1 MRFGYADPP
10 YPGLARRYYGCP
22 EVDHVELVAR
32 LEAEFPDGWALSTS
46 AAAARQVWALCPEDT
61 RLAVFVRGERRVASK
76 RPRYAWEALFVRG
89 GRSRLRPA
97 AEPCG
102 DVLDFRGRQHSHPGA
117 LVGMKPAAFASWLFN
132 LLGAG
137 LGDELV
143 DLFPGSGAIGRAW
156 ALFQGTEASWAADPS
171 RGAGDASREYSE
183 PSWRTS
189 ATRRVELAATRRADL
204 APTTSDATP
213 RGERDGRAARRDA
226 SQSPAK
232 CDDEDCLAWGACGR
246 PENCRASRIRRG
258 SSTEVV
264 G

>member
-22 EVDHVELVAR
+22 EVDHVELVAH

-46 AAAARQVWALCPEDT
+46 GAAARQVWGLCPPDT
-61 RLAVFVRGERRVASK
+61 RLAVFVRGERRVPAK

-89 GRSRLRPA
+89 GRSRLRA
-97 AEPCG
+97 ASEPCG

-117 LVGMKPAAFASWLFN
+117 LVGMKPAAFASWMFG

-143 DLFPGSGAIGRAW
+143 DLFPGSRSPA
-156 ALFQGTEASWAADPS
+156 
-171 RGAGDASREYSE
+171 
-183 PSWRTS
+183 
-189 ATRRVELAATRRADL
+189 ELAVVRCEACDGSGSQPHADGRGGSTCMPCEGTGWTRRASTL
-204 APTTSDATP
+204 EQGTHH
-213 RGERDGRAARRDA
+213 EFLRRR
-226 SQSPAK
+226 
-232 CDDEDCLAWGACGR
+232 LG
-246 PENCRASRIRRG
+246 
-258 SSTEVV
+258 EVV